1 MKKTAAFLSL
11 LMLLLMLGG
20 CKLVRIEEGERTSI
34 KYTVVDHSQIPEQAA
49 KLIEEKKEKEF
60 QMAYQKGEDLYLIKG
75 YGRQMSGGYS
85 IQVTDLSASVNA
97 VFLKQN

>member
-20 CKLVRIEEGERTSI
+20 CKLVRIEEGERTSL

-49 KLIEEKKEKEF
+49 DGIPEGRRPLSD
-60 QMAYQKGEDLYLIKG
+60 KGIRKADEWRI
-75 YGRQMSGGYS
+75 QHSG
-85 IQVTDLSASVNA
+85 DRSVGICERC
-97 VFLKQN
+97 FF

>member
-20 CKLVRIEEGERTSI
+20 CKLVRIEEGERTSL

-49 KLIEEKKEKEF
+49 KLIEEKKEKEIPWF
-60 QMAYQKGEDLYLIKG
+60 LAFCKAADSSDT
-75 YGRQMSGGYS
+75 SGNRRAGVLLFWRVCQS
-85 IQVTDLSASVNA
+85 GQCHA
-97 VFLKQN
+97 